1 MLNSQAL
8 HIASSPDSNI
18 EALATHSKASADP
31 LRLNILRI
39 LGEGS
44 FGVLELCQLFEIKQS
59 SMSHHLKIL
68 ANAGLVTTRREG
80 NSIYYRRALLNIN
93 SESRYLLTAGAA
105 WSDLTQVL
113 FSTLDTLALAE
124 IISERLQ
131 GLYQER
137 ATNSQEFFT
146 KHAAEFH
153 EKQDLI
159 ASHEQYGETLQDLVA
174 TLNLKQENTALEIGP
189 GEGALLSALSQRFEH
204 VIGLDVSKAMLE
216 KASFKVAELQLENI
230 ELLHGDCQLALKQ
243 NVQADLVTCNMVLH
257 HVPAPKEIFNHSAQ
271 LLKPGGC
278 LLITD
283 LCAHDQTWARE
294 SCGDLWLGFAPE
306 DLTSWAKEALLI
318 EEQTQFL
325 ALRNGFQIQF
335 RTFRRAEA

>member
-1 MLNSQAL
+1 MLETNT
-8 HIASSPDSNI
+8 SNTTLNRATNI
-18 EALATHSKASADP
+18 DALAAHAKASADP

-59 SMSHHLKIL
+59 SMSHHLKTL

-80 NSIYYRRALLNIN
+80 NSIFYRRALLNLN
-93 SESRYLLTAGAA
+93 SVSHNTVTIGAA
-105 WSDLTQVL
+105 WFDLTQVL
-113 FSTLDTLALAE
+113 FRTLDKIAPSE
-124 IISERLQ
+124 IITERLQ

-137 ATNSQEFFT
+137 AKNSQEFFT
-146 KHAAEFH
+146 KHASEFH

-159 ASHEQYGETLQDLVA
+159 ASHEQYGETLEDLVA
-174 TLNLKQENTALEIGP
+174 TLNLQQVTTALEIGP
-189 GEGALLSALSQRFEH
+189 GEGYLLHALSQRFQQ
-204 VIGLDVSKAMLE
+204 VIGLDVSEAMLN
-216 KASFKVAELQLENI
+216 KASSKVAELNLNNI
-230 ELLHGDCQLALKQ
+230 DLLHGDCQLALDQ
-243 NVQADLVTCNMVLH
+243 AVQADLVTCNMVLH
-257 HVPAPKEIFNHSAQ
+257 HVPAPKEIFNHSAK

-306 DLTSWAKEALLI
+306 DLTSWAKEAQLA

-335 RTFRRAEA
+335 RTFRRAGA

>member
-1 MLNSQAL
+1 MLDTQVSN
-8 HIASSPDSNI
+8 IASAKASNI
-18 EALATHSKASADP
+18 EALAAHTKASADP

-80 NSIYYRRALLNIN
+80 NSIFYRRALLNLN
-93 SESRYLLTAGAA
+93 LESPNAA
-105 WSDLTQVL
+105 WFDLTQVL
-113 FSTLDTLALAE
+113 FSTLDTLAPAE

-131 GLYQER
+131 SLYQER

-174 TLNLKQENTALEIGP
+174 TLNLKQANIALEIGP
-189 GEGALLSALSQRFEH
+189 GEGDLLAALSQRFQQ
-204 VIGLDVSKAMLE
+204 VIGLDVSQAMLE
-216 KASFKVAELQLENI
+216 KASLKVKEQQLENI
-230 ELLHGDCQLALKQ
+230 ELVHGDCQLALNQ
-243 NVQADLVTCNMVLH
+243 ALQADLVTCNMVLH
-257 HVPAPKEIFNHSAQ
+257 HVPAPKEIFNHSAE

-283 LCAHDQTWARE
+283 LCAHDQAWARE

-306 DLTSWAKEALLI
+306 DLTRWAKEAQLCD
-318 EEQTQFL
+318 EQTQFL

-335 RTFRRAEA
+335 RTFRRAET

>member
-1 MLNSQAL
+1 MPNEAISINTAN
-8 HIASSPDSNI
+8 DSI
-18 EALATHSKASADP
+18 LAHPSIDALAAYSKASADP

-44 FGVLELCQLFEIKQS
+44 FGVLELCELFEVKQS

-68 ANAGLVTTRREG
+68 AKAGLVTTRREG
-80 NSIYYRRALLNIN
+80 NSIFYRRPFIN
-93 SESRYLLTAGAA
+93 VNDTWFE
-105 WSDLTQVL
+105 LTQAL
-113 FSTLDTLALAE
+113 FATLDSLALPKLVT
-124 IISERLQ
+124 IRLQ
-131 GLYQER
+131 SLYEER
-137 ATNSQEFFT
+137 ALNSQEFFT
-146 KHAAEFH
+146 KHASEFLI
-153 EKQDLI
+153 KQDLI
-159 ASHEQYGETLQDLVA
+159 ASHEQYGEILEYFVA
-174 TLNLKQENTALEIGP
+174 TLNLQNTQTALEIGP
-189 GEGALLSALSQRFEH
+189 GEGDLLAAISKRFQQ
-204 VIGLDVSKAMLE
+204 VFGLDVSDAMLK
-216 KASFKVAELQLENI
+216 KAQTKVNEQALNNV
-230 ELLHGDCQLALKQ
+230 ELLHGDCELALDKDIK
-243 NVQADLVTCNMVLH
+243 ADLITCNMVLH

-306 DLTSWAKEALLI
+306 DLTRWAKDAQLR

-335 RTFRRAEA
+335 RTFRRALP

>member
-1 MLNSQAL
+1 MLHRPISNKASNQ
-8 HIASSPDSNI
+8 ASSID
-18 EALATHSKASADP
+18 ALAAHAKASADP

-44 FGVLELCQLFEIKQS
+44 FGVLELCQLFEVKQS

-80 NSIYYRRALLNIN
+80 NSIFYRRVLLNIN
-93 SESRYLLTAGAA
+93 SESPNAA
-105 WSDLTQVL
+105 WFDLTQVL
-113 FSTLDTLALAE
+113 FSTLDTLAIAD

-153 EKQDLI
+153 QKQDLI

-174 TLNLKQENTALEIGP
+174 TLNLQQASTALEIGP
-189 GEGALLSALSQRFEH
+189 GEGDLLPALSKRFKH
-204 VIGLDVSKAMLE
+204 VIGLDVSKAMLD
-216 KASFKVAELQLENI
+216 KASLKATDQQLGNV
-230 ELLHGDCQLALKQ
+230 ELLHGDCELALEQ

-257 HVPAPKEIFNHSAQ
+257 HVPAPKEIFNHSAE

-283 LCAHDQTWARE
+283 LCAHDQAWARE

-306 DLTSWAKEALLI
+306 DLTRWAKEARLK

-335 RTFRRAEA
+335 RTFRRAVA

>member
-1 MLNSQAL
+1 M
-8 HIASSPDSNI
+8 PDIQISIKAPSRAPNI
-18 EALATHSKASADP
+18 EALAAHSKASADP

-80 NSIYYRRALLNIN
+80 NSIFYRRALLSTNTKTHN
-93 SESRYLLTAGAA
+93 AA
-105 WSDLTQVL
+105 WLDLTQVL

-124 IISERLQ
+124 NISDRLQ

-174 TLNLKQENTALEIGP
+174 TLNLKQTNTALEIGP
-189 GEGALLSALSQRFEH
+189 GEGDLLPALSLRFQQ
-204 VIGLDVSKAMLE
+204 VIGLDVSQAMLE
-216 KASFKVAELQLENI
+216 KARLKVKEQQLENI
-230 ELLHGDCQLALKQ
+230 ELVHGDCQLALNQ
-243 NVQADLVTCNMVLH
+243 AVRADLVTCNMVLH
-257 HVPAPKEIFNHSAQ
+257 HVPAPKEIFNHSAE
-271 LLKPGGC
+271 LLRPGGC

-283 LCAHDQTWARE
+283 LCDHDQAWARE

-306 DLTSWAKEALLI
+306 DLTRWAKEARLK

>member
-1 MLNSQAL
+1 MLDTPVPS
-8 HIASSPDSNI
+8 ID
-18 EALATHSKASADP
+18 ALAAHTKASADP

-44 FGVLELCQLFEIKQS
+44 FGVLELCQIFEIKQS

-68 ANAGLVTTRREG
+68 ANAALVTTRREG
-80 NSIYYRRALLNIN
+80 NSIFYRRALLSLNP
-93 SESRYLLTAGAA
+93 ESRNLLTTGAA
-105 WSDLTQVL
+105 WFDLTQVL
-113 FSTLDTLALAE
+113 FHTLDKLAPSE
-124 IISERLQ
+124 IITERLQ

-159 ASHEQYGETLQDLVA
+159 ASHEQYGETLEDLVA
-174 TLNLKQENTALEIGP
+174 TLNLQQTATALEIGP
-189 GEGALLSALSQRFEH
+189 GEGALLPALSKRFQQ
-204 VIGLDVSKAMLE
+204 VIGLDVSEAMLE
-216 KASFKVAELQLENI
+216 KANTKMADQQLENI
-230 ELLHGDCQLALKQ
+230 KLLHGDCQLAVDKGI
-243 NVQADLVTCNMVLH
+243 QADLVTCNMVLH
-257 HVPAPKEIFNHSAQ
+257 HVPAPKEIFIHSAE

-283 LCAHDQTWARE
+283 LCAHDQVWARE
-294 SCGDLWLGFAPE
+294 SCGDLWLGFAPD
-306 DLTSWAKEALLI
+306 DLTRWAKEAQLE

-335 RTFRRAEA
+335 RTFRHTEA

>member
-1 MLNSQAL
+1 MLDTIVS
-8 HIASSPDSNI
+8 HID
-18 EALATHSKASADP
+18 ALAAHTKASADP

-80 NSIYYRRALLNIN
+80 NSIFYRRALLNRN
-93 SESRYLLTAGAA
+93 SQSSNTRTPNAA
-105 WSDLTQVL
+105 WFDLTQVL

-124 IISERLQ
+124 SINERLQ
-131 GLYQER
+131 HLYRER
-137 ATNSQEFFT
+137 ALNSQEFFT

-153 EKQDLI
+153 QKQDLI
-159 ASHEQYGETLQDLVA
+159 ASHEQYGETLEDLVA
-174 TLNLKQENTALEIGP
+174 TLNLPQTHTALEIGP
-189 GEGALLSALSQRFEH
+189 GEGELLSALGKRFQQ
-204 VIGLDVSKAMLE
+204 VIGLDVSKAMLK
-216 KASFKVAELQLENI
+216 KANAKVTEQQLENI
-230 ELLHGDCQLALKQ
+230 NLLHGDCQLALEQ

-283 LCAHDQTWARE
+283 LCAHDQAWARE

-306 DLTSWAKEALLI
+306 DLTSWAKEAQLE

>member
-1 MLNSQAL
+1 MLDKNAQNLISNTATNIDAL
-8 HIASSPDSNI
+8 AAHTKASS
-18 EALATHSKASADP
+18 DP

-44 FGVLELCQLFEIKQS
+44 FGVLELCQLFEVKQS

-80 NSIYYRRALLNIN
+80 NSIFYRRSLLNV
-93 SESRYLLTAGAA
+93 AA
-105 WSDLTQVL
+105 ASLNPTWFDLTEIL
-113 FSTLDTLALAE
+113 FRTLDKLAVSE
-124 IISERLQ
+124 TITERLQ
-131 GLYQER
+131 ELYQER
-137 ATNSQEFFT
+137 ARNSQEFFT

-159 ASHEQYGETLQDLVA
+159 ASHEQYGETLEDLVT
-174 TLNLKQENTALEIGP
+174 TLNLQQTRTALEIGP
-189 GEGALLSALSQRFEH
+189 GEGALLPALSKRFQQ
-204 VIGLDVSKAMLE
+204 VIGLDVSEAMLK
-216 KASFKVAELQLENI
+216 KARLKVADQNLENI
-230 ELLHGDCQLALKQ
+230 ELVHGDCQVALNQ
-243 NVQADLVTCNMVLH
+243 AIEADLVTCNMVLH

-335 RTFRRAEA
+335 RTFRRAVA

>member
-1 MLNSQAL
+1 MLDTQTSNQA
-8 HIASSPDSNI
+8 SNI
-18 EALATHSKASADP
+18 DALAAHTKASADP

-80 NSIYYRRALLNIN
+80 NSIFYRRSLLNV
-93 SESRYLLTAGAA
+93 TAGSPNSN
-105 WSDLTQVL
+105 WFDLTEIL
-113 FSTLDTLALAE
+113 FRTLDTLTPSE
-124 IISERLQ
+124 IITERLQ

-137 ATNSQEFFT
+137 AKNSQEFFT
-146 KHAAEFH
+146 KHASEFH

-159 ASHEQYGETLQDLVA
+159 ASHEQYGETLEDLVA
-174 TLNLKQENTALEIGP
+174 TLNLQQTRTALEIGP
-189 GEGALLSALSQRFEH
+189 GEGALLPALSQRFQH
-204 VIGLDVSKAMLE
+204 VIGLDVSEAMLK
-216 KASFKVAELQLENI
+216 KARVTVAEQNLKNI
-230 ELLHGDCQLALKQ
+230 ALLHGDCQFALDQ
-243 NVQADLVTCNMVLH
+243 GVQADLVTCNMVLH
-257 HVPAPKEIFNHSAQ
+257 HVPAPKEIFNLSAE
-271 LLKPGGC
+271 LLKPDGC

-306 DLTSWAKEALLI
+306 DLTRWAKEAQLA

-335 RTFRRAEA
+335 RTFRRAGA

>member
-1 MLNSQAL
+1 MLDTKAL
-8 HIASSPDSNI
+8 NLVSNTATNI
-18 EALATHSKASADP
+18 DALAAHTKASADP

-44 FGVLELCQLFEIKQS
+44 FGVLELCELFEIKQS

-80 NSIYYRRALLNIN
+80 NSIFYRRSLLNVN
-93 SESRYLLTAGAA
+93 AGSPNPA
-105 WSDLTQVL
+105 WFDLTQVL
-113 FSTLDTLALAE
+113 FRTLDTLAPGK
-124 IISERLQ
+124 IITERLQ

-137 ATNSQEFFT
+137 AKNSQEFFT
-146 KHAAEFH
+146 KHASEFH

-159 ASHEQYGETLQDLVA
+159 ASHEQYGETLEDLVA
-174 TLNLKQENTALEIGP
+174 TLNLQQTRTALEIGP
-189 GEGALLSALSQRFEH
+189 GEGYLLNALSQRFQQ
-204 VIGLDVSKAMLE
+204 VIGLDVSEAMLK
-216 KASFKVAELQLENI
+216 KARLKVAEQNLENI
-230 ELLHGDCQLALKQ
+230 ELVLGDCKIALDQ
-243 NVQADLVTCNMVLH
+243 AIQADLVTCNMVLH
-257 HVPAPKEIFNHSAQ
+257 HVPAPKEIFNHSAK

-283 LCAHDQTWARE
+283 LCAHDQVWARE

-306 DLTSWAKEALLI
+306 DLTSWAKEAQLI

-335 RTFRRAEA
+335 RTFRRAAA

>member
-1 MLNSQAL
+1 MLDTTAL
-8 HIASSPDSNI
+8 KLVSDTASDI
-18 EALATHSKASADP
+18 DALAAHTKASADP

-44 FGVLELCQLFEIKQS
+44 FGVLELCELFEIKQS

-68 ANAGLVTTRREG
+68 AKAGLVTTRREG
-80 NSIYYRRALLNIN
+80 NSIFYRRSLLNVAIGN
-93 SESRYLLTAGAA
+93 SNSA
-105 WSDLTQVL
+105 WFDLTQVL
-113 FSTLDTLALAE
+113 FRTLDKIAPSE
-124 IISERLQ
+124 IITERLQ

-137 ATNSQEFFT
+137 AKNSQEFFT
-146 KHAAEFH
+146 KHASEFH

-159 ASHEQYGETLQDLVA
+159 ASHEQYGETLEDLVA
-174 TLNLKQENTALEIGP
+174 TLNLQQTTTALEIGP
-189 GEGALLSALSQRFEH
+189 GEGYLLSALSQRFQQ
-204 VIGLDVSKAMLE
+204 VIGLDVSEAMLK
-216 KASFKVAELQLENI
+216 KANLKVAEQDLENI
-230 ELLHGDCQLALKQ
+230 ELVHGDCLFALSQ

-306 DLTSWAKEALLI
+306 DLTSWAKEAQLC

-335 RTFRRAEA
+335 RTFRRAVA

>member
-1 MLNSQAL
+1 MLDTTAL
-8 HIASSPDSNI
+8 NLVSETASDI
-18 EALATHSKASADP
+18 DALAAHTKASADP

-44 FGVLELCQLFEIKQS
+44 FGVLELCELFEIKQS

-68 ANAGLVTTRREG
+68 AKAGLVTTRREG
-80 NSIYYRRALLNIN
+80 NSIFYRRSLLNVAIGSSN
-93 SESRYLLTAGAA
+93 SA
-105 WSDLTQVL
+105 WFDLTQVL
-113 FSTLDTLALAE
+113 FRTLDKIAPSE
-124 IISERLQ
+124 IITERLQ

-137 ATNSQEFFT
+137 AKNSQEFFT
-146 KHAAEFH
+146 KHASEFH

-159 ASHEQYGETLQDLVA
+159 ASHEQYGETLEDLVA
-174 TLNLKQENTALEIGP
+174 TLNLQQTTTALEIGP
-189 GEGALLSALSQRFEH
+189 GEGYLLSALSQRFQQ
-204 VIGLDVSKAMLE
+204 VIGLDVSEAMLK
-216 KASFKVAELQLENI
+216 KANLKLAEQDLENI
-230 ELLHGDCQLALKQ
+230 ELVHGDCLFALSQ

-306 DLTSWAKEALLI
+306 DLTSWAKEAQLY

-335 RTFRRAEA
+335 RTFRRAVA

>member
-1 MLNSQAL
+1 MLDTK
-8 HIASSPDSNI
+8 ISNI
-18 EALATHSKASADP
+18 EALAAHSKASADP

-80 NSIYYRRALLNIN
+80 NSIFYRRALLSAND
-93 SESRYLLTAGAA
+93 A
-105 WSDLTQVL
+105 WFDSTQVL
-113 FSTLDTLALAE
+113 FSTLDKLAPAD
-124 IISERLQ
+124 IIAACLQ
-131 GLYQER
+131 RLYQER
-137 ATNSQEFFT
+137 ALNSQEFFT
-146 KHAAEFH
+146 KHASEFH

-174 TLNLKQENTALEIGP
+174 TLNLPQANTALEIGP
-189 GEGALLSALSQRFEH
+189 GEGALLSALSKRFEH
-204 VIGLDVSKAMLE
+204 VIGLDVSAAMLA
-216 KASFKVAELQLENI
+216 KARLKVTEQQLENI
-230 ELLHGDCQLALKQ
+230 ELLHGDCQLALEQ

-257 HVPAPKEIFNHSAQ
+257 HVPAPKEIFNHSAE

-283 LCAHDQTWARE
+283 LCAHDQAWARE

-306 DLTSWAKEALLI
+306 DLTLWAKEAQLV

-335 RTFRRAEA
+335 RTFRRAVA

>member
-1 MLNSQAL
+1 MLD
-8 HIASSPDSNI
+8 IPVSNI
-18 EALATHSKASADP
+18 DTLAAHSKASADP

-80 NSIYYRRALLNIN
+80 NSIFYRRALLNSN
-93 SESRYLLTAGAA
+93 LLSSGALGPNPA
-105 WSDLTQVL
+105 WFDLTQVL
-113 FSTLDTLALAE
+113 FSTLDKLVPSE
-124 IISERLQ
+124 IIKERLQ

-137 ATNSQEFFT
+137 AINSQEFFT
-146 KHAAEFH
+146 KHANEFH

-174 TLNLKQENTALEIGP
+174 TLNLQQAGTALEIGP
-189 GEGALLSALSQRFEH
+189 GEGDLLSALSKRFEH
-204 VIGLDVSKAMLE
+204 VIGLDVSEAMLE
-216 KASFKVAELQLENI
+216 KAHLKVTEQQLENI
-230 ELLHGDCQLALKQ
+230 ELLHGNYQLALDK

-283 LCAHDQTWARE
+283 LCAHNQAWARE

-306 DLTSWAKEALLI
+306 DLTSWAKEAQLC

-335 RTFRRAEA
+335 RTFRRAVA

>member
-1 MLNSQAL
+1 MLD
-8 HIASSPDSNI
+8 IKTPNI
-18 EALATHSKASADP
+18 DALAAYSKASADP

-44 FGVLELCQLFEIKQS
+44 FGVLELCQIFEIKQS

-68 ANAGLVTTRREG
+68 ANAELVTTRREG
-80 NSIYYRRALLNIN
+80 NSIFYRRALPNIN
-93 SESRYLLTAGAA
+93 SKGANA
-105 WSDLTQVL
+105 PWFDLTQVL
-113 FSTLDTLALAE
+113 FSTLDTLAPSE
-124 IISERLQ
+124 SISQRLQ

-137 ATNSQEFFT
+137 ALNSQEFFT
-146 KHAAEFH
+146 KHASEFH

-174 TLNLKQENTALEIGP
+174 TLNLKQAHTALEIGP
-189 GEGALLSALSQRFEH
+189 GEGELLPALSKRFQQ

-216 KASFKVAELQLENI
+216 KANTKVSEQQLENI
-230 ELLHGDCQLALKQ
+230 ELLHGDCQLALEQ

-257 HVPAPKEIFNHSAQ
+257 HVPAPKEIFNHSAE

-283 LCAHDQTWARE
+283 LCAHDQAWARE

-306 DLTSWAKEALLI
+306 DLSSWAKEAQLL

-335 RTFRRAEA
+335 RTFRRAVA

>member
-1 MLNSQAL
+1 MLDTTVSNIDAL
-8 HIASSPDSNI
+8 AAHTKASS
-18 EALATHSKASADP
+18 DP

-68 ANAGLVTTRREG
+68 ANASLVTTRREG
-80 NSIYYRRALLNIN
+80 NSIFYRRSLLNPTIGSLN
-93 SESRYLLTAGAA
+93 PV
-105 WSDLTQVL
+105 WFDLTQVL
-113 FSTLDTLALAE
+113 FRTLDTITPSE
-124 IISERLQ
+124 IITERLQ
-131 GLYQER
+131 DLYQER
-137 ATNSQEFFT
+137 AKNSQEFFT
-146 KHAAEFH
+146 KHAGEFH

-159 ASHEQYGETLQDLVA
+159 ASHEQYGETLEDLVA
-174 TLNLKQENTALEIGP
+174 TLNLQQANTALEIGP
-189 GEGALLSALSQRFEH
+189 GEGALLPALSKRFQQ
-204 VIGLDVSKAMLE
+204 VIGLDVSEAMLK
-216 KASFKVAELQLENI
+216 KASLKVAEQNLDNI
-230 ELLHGDCQLALKQ
+230 DLLHGDCHLALDQ

-257 HVPAPKEIFNHSAQ
+257 HVPAPKEIFNHSAD

-283 LCAHDQTWARE
+283 LCAHDQAWARE

-306 DLTSWAKEALLI
+306 DLTSWAKEAQLI

>member
-1 MLNSQAL
+1 MLDTKVLNLVSSK
-8 HIASSPDSNI
+8 ASDI
-18 EALATHSKASADP
+18 DALAAHTKASADP

-44 FGVLELCQLFEIKQS
+44 FGVLELCELFDIKQS

-80 NSIYYRRALLNIN
+80 NSIFYRR
-93 SESRYLLTAGAA
+93 SLLTMTAGSPNSA
-105 WSDLTQVL
+105 WFDLTQVL
-113 FSTLDTLALAE
+113 FRTLDTLVPAE
-124 IISERLQ
+124 VITERLQ

-137 ATNSQEFFT
+137 AKNSQDFFT
-146 KHAAEFH
+146 KHASEFR

-159 ASHEQYGETLQDLVA
+159 ASHEQYGETLEDLVA
-174 TLNLKQENTALEIGP
+174 TLNLQQATTALEIGP
-189 GEGALLSALSQRFEH
+189 GEGYLLHALSQRFQQ
-204 VIGLDVSKAMLE
+204 VIGLDVSEAMLD
-216 KASFKVAELQLENI
+216 KASAKVAELNLYNI
-230 ELLHGDCQLALKQ
+230 DLLHGDCQLALNQ
-243 NVQADLVTCNMVLH
+243 DIQADLVTCNMVLH

-306 DLTSWAKEALLI
+306 DLTSWAKEAQLA

-335 RTFRRAEA
+335 RTFRRAVA

>member
-1 MLNSQAL
+1 M
-8 HIASSPDSNI
+8 PDTTVSNI
-18 EALATHSKASADP
+18 DALAAHSKASADP

-44 FGVLELCQLFEIKQS
+44 FGVLELCQIFEIKQS

-80 NSIYYRRALLNIN
+80 NSIFYRRALL
-93 SESRYLLTAGAA
+93 SSSLLSSGALGPNPA
-105 WSDLTQVL
+105 WFDLTQVL
-113 FSTLDTLALAE
+113 FSTLDRLVPSE

-137 ATNSQEFFT
+137 AINSQEFFT
-146 KHAAEFH
+146 KHANEFH

-174 TLNLKQENTALEIGP
+174 TLNLQQASMALEVGP
-189 GEGALLSALSQRFEH
+189 GEGALLPALSKRFKQ
-204 VIGLDVSKAMLE
+204 VIGLDVSAAMLE
-216 KASFKVAELQLENI
+216 KANLKVSEQQLENI
-230 ELLHGDCQLALKQ
+230 ELLHGDCQLALDK

-283 LCAHDQTWARE
+283 LCAHDQAWARE

-306 DLTSWAKEALLI
+306 DLTRWAKEAQLC

-335 RTFRRAEA
+335 RTFRRAVA

>member
-1 MLNSQAL
+1 MLDRQLSNK
-8 HIASSPDSNI
+8 ASSLASTIDS
-18 EALATHSKASADP
+18 LAAYTKASADP

-80 NSIYYRRALLNIN
+80 NSIFYRRALLSTNTKTPN
-93 SESRYLLTAGAA
+93 AA
-105 WSDLTQVL
+105 WFDLTQVL

-124 IISERLQ
+124 NISDRLQ

-174 TLNLKQENTALEIGP
+174 TLNLKQVETALEIGP
-189 GEGALLSALSQRFEH
+189 GEGDLLPALSQRFQQ
-204 VIGLDVSKAMLE
+204 VIGLDVSQAMLE
-216 KASFKVAELQLENI
+216 KARLKVKEQQLENI
-230 ELLHGDCQLALKQ
+230 ELLHGDCQLALDQ
-243 NVQADLVTCNMVLH
+243 SVQADLVTCNMVLH
-257 HVPAPKEIFNHSAQ
+257 HVPAPKEIFNHSAE
-271 LLKPGGC
+271 LLKPDGC

-283 LCAHDQTWARE
+283 LCAHDQAWARE

-306 DLTSWAKEALLI
+306 DLTRWAKEAQLK

-335 RTFRRAEA
+335 RTFRRAGA

>member
-1 MLNSQAL
+1 MLDTKAL
-8 HIASSPDSNI
+8 NLVSNTATDMD
-18 EALATHSKASADP
+18 ALAIHTKASADP

-44 FGVLELCQLFEIKQS
+44 FGVLELCELFEIKQS

-80 NSIYYRRALLNIN
+80 NSIFYRRSLLNVN
-93 SESRYLLTAGAA
+93 AVNVNAGSPNPA
-105 WSDLTQVL
+105 WFDLTQVL
-113 FSTLDTLALAE
+113 FRTLDTLAPGE
-124 IISERLQ
+124 IITERLQ

-137 ATNSQEFFT
+137 AKNSQEFFT
-146 KHAAEFH
+146 KHASEFH

-159 ASHEQYGETLQDLVA
+159 ASHEQYGETLEDLVA
-174 TLNLKQENTALEIGP
+174 SLSLQQADTALEIGP
-189 GEGALLSALSQRFEH
+189 GEGYLLPALSQRFQH
-204 VIGLDVSKAMLE
+204 VIGLDVSAAMLD
-216 KASFKVAELQLENI
+216 KASAKVAELSFSNI
-230 ELLHGDCQLALKQ
+230 DLLHGDCQFALDQ

-306 DLTSWAKEALLI
+306 DLTSWAKEAQLI

-335 RTFRRAEA
+335 RTFRRAVA

>member
-1 MLNSQAL
+1 MLDTKTLNR
-8 HIASSPDSNI
+8 ISNPSTDI
-18 EALATHSKASADP
+18 DALAAHSKASADP

-80 NSIYYRRALLNIN
+80 NSIFYRRPLISTNDHWFN
-93 SESRYLLTAGAA
+93 
-105 WSDLTQVL
+105 LTQVL
-113 FSTLDTLALAE
+113 FSTLDALTPSDV
-124 IISERLQ
+124 ISGNLRK
-131 GLYQER
+131 LYQER
-137 ATNSQEFFT
+137 AINSQEFFT
-146 KHAAEFH
+146 KHAGEFH

-159 ASHEQYGETLQDLVA
+159 ASHEQYGETLEDLVA
-174 TLNLKQENTALEIGP
+174 TLSLQNTHTAIEIGP
-189 GEGALLSALSQRFEH
+189 GEGDLLPSLNQRFEN
-204 VIGLDVSKAMLE
+204 VVGIDVSEAMLK
-216 KASFKVAELQLENI
+216 KAASKVSEQSLNHVH
-230 ELLHGDCQLALKQ
+230 LLHGDCQLALKKEIK
-243 NVQADLVTCNMVLH
+243 ADLITCNMVLH

-283 LCAHDQTWARE
+283 LCAHDQVWARE

-306 DLTSWAKEALLI
+306 DLTLWAKEAQLE

-335 RTFRRAEA
+335 RTFRRIA

>member
-1 MLNSQAL
+1 MLEKKIST
-8 HIASSPDSNI
+8 ID
-18 EALATHSKASADP
+18 ALATHTKASADP
-31 LRLNILRI
+31 LRLDILRI

-68 ANAGLVTTRREG
+68 ANSGLVTTRREG
-80 NSIYYRRALLNIN
+80 NSIFYRRGLLSAN
-93 SESRYLLTAGAA
+93 AD
-105 WSDLTQVL
+105 WFDLTQVL
-113 FSTLDTLALAE
+113 FSTLDTLALTE
-124 IISERLQ
+124 TIDERLQ

-137 ATNSQEFFT
+137 AQSSREFFT
-146 KHAAEFH
+146 KHAGEFH

-159 ASHEQYGETLQDLVA
+159 ASHEQYGETLEDLVT
-174 TLNLKQENTALEIGP
+174 TLNLEQVDTALEIGP
-189 GEGALLSALSQRFEH
+189 GEGALLPSLSQRFQK

-216 KASFKVAELQLENI
+216 KAGSKTINEQLENI
-230 ELLHGDCQLALKQ
+230 ELVHGDCQLALDR

-257 HVPAPKEIFNHSAQ
+257 HVPAPKEIFDHSAQ

-306 DLTSWAKEALLI
+306 DLSSWAKEAQLM

-335 RTFRRAEA
+335 RTFRRAVAKV

>member
-1 MLNSQAL
+1 MLDTN
-8 HIASSPDSNI
+8 ISNI
-18 EALATHSKASADP
+18 DALAAHSKASADP

-80 NSIYYRRALLNIN
+80 NSIFYRRALLSLNSVSHNI
-93 SESRYLLTAGAA
+93 LTVGEA
-105 WSDLTQVL
+105 WLDLTQVL
-113 FSTLDTLALAE
+113 FSTLDKLAPAQ
-124 IISERLQ
+124 IITERLQ

-137 ATNSQEFFT
+137 ALSSQEFFT
-146 KHAAEFH
+146 KHASEFH

-159 ASHEQYGETLQDLVA
+159 ASHEQYGETLEDLVA
-174 TLNLKQENTALEIGP
+174 TLNLQQAKIALEIGP
-189 GEGALLSALSQRFEH
+189 GEGDLLAALSQRFER
-204 VIGLDVSKAMLE
+204 VIGLDVSAAMLK
-216 KASFKVAELQLENI
+216 KANAKVTEQQLENI
-230 ELLHGDCQLALKQ
+230 ELLHGDCQLALNQQVK
-243 NVQADLVTCNMVLH
+243 ADFITCNMVLH

-271 LLKPGGC
+271 LLKPDGC

-306 DLTSWAKEALLI
+306 DLTSWAKEAQLI